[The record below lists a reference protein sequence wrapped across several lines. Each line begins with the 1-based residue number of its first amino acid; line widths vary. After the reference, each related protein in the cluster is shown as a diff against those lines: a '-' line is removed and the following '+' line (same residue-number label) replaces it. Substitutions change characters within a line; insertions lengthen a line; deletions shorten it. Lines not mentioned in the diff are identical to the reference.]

1 MFLSQMTKRASDLH
15 YYVEPAALCGDLPS
29 GMASTLEYVNKTETA
44 AVAAAGSSSG
54 TGDAS
59 SSSAHTLLSHVADS
73 FLACR
78 RQLLVLLG
86 EAGSG
91 KSTFMLQLG
100 TRLLAAMPPGF
111 LDVPVSCMAPS
122 VKPLYLPVY
131 VELKRC
137 KVEDLAGLLDR
148 TLLSAGLSREAVQA
162 LRGQDSDSDAPLV
175 RVVLLADGFDE
186 LQGDASVVKDFVG
199 TACGGW
205 HPALLAV
212 IVTSRESRVGDR
224 TTEHAVFGGQHD
236 RALLLPFTKD
246 RVRACGWCK
255 WQGFSPNT
263 FVVRAVRCDV
273 VVLDAVPLLRCFGS
287 LLALRCTCTWMPR
300 LQAVV
305 QIPWV
310 VSSRP

>member
-1 MFLSQMTKRASDLH
+1 
-15 YYVEPAALCGDLPS
+15 
-29 GMASTLEYVNKTETA
+29 MASTLEYVNKTETA

-54 TGDAS
+54 TGDTS
-59 SSSAHTLLSHVADS
+59 SSPAHALLSHVADS
-73 FLACR
+73 FLASG

-131 VELKRC
+131 VELKGW
-137 KVEDLAGLLDR
+137 KVDGLDCMLKR
-148 TLLSAGLSREAVQA
+148 SLVQLGLSKAVVKV
-162 LRGQDSDSDAPLV
+162 LRCQNPVQPLV

-186 LQGDASVVKDFVG
+186 LQGNASAVKDFVG

-224 TTEHAVFGGQHD
+224 TTEHAIFGGQHD

-246 RVRACGWCK
+246 RVRACGRFKWLGVAPHMWC
-255 WQGFSPNT
+255 GFGL
-263 FVVRAVRCDV
+263 F
-273 VVLDAVPLLRCFGS
+273 
-287 LLALRCTCTWMPR
+287 
-300 LQAVV
+300 
-305 QIPWV
+305 
-310 VSSRP
+310 